1 MRPLPL
7 RPAARPCAALLL
19 LALLLACAPAWA
31 QTGAIVG
38 RVTGPGGQPVSGAR
52 VTATPAAGGAVRRAA
67 ATGEGGAFRLAGL
80 AAGEYRVRAQRI
92 GYTAAERT
100 VSVAAGGESR
110 AELSLAEE
118 TFTLEAIE
126 ARARAVEQ
134 RERTR
139 FETEAGVTSRVITGE
154 ELKSLPGL
162 GEADVLRAIEVLPGV
177 VSTSDFSSAFN
188 VRGGS
193 ADQNLILLD
202 GFPIF
207 NPFHLGGLFSVFNGD
222 VIERAELLAGG
233 FGAEYGGR
241 VSSVLTVETEPGT
254 RGRGVHGSGGVSVLA
269 TRLALRGDLPV
280 RDSLGRRGGWLV
292 SLRRSYFDALL
303 APVVNFPYHLTDLQ
317 LGASIPL
324 PRGGTL
330 RLTGYGGEDVLD
342 LSDFELPNG
351 DDEEDDGEG
360 PPEAEDNDADDIL
373 RVRWNWGNQ
382 VAGAHWNQPLGR
394 WNVDTRLG
402 FSRFAESLTFVDFGD
417 TRFASGISQWSLRSD
432 WARPLGARLGMQ
444 VGGEA
449 ALLGYRNLGEA
460 GGTTFF
466 EGRRRGTLA
475 SGYGQLRWEP
485 SSRWIVEPGL
495 RADVWTADGFT
506 RSVVSPRLAA
516 KRFFGA
522 DRDAAVKASVG
533 RYAQFLHSLR
543 DENLPVSN
551 DTWVTADADVPA
563 VVSDQVQAGIEKFW
577 GDRWYVS
584 AEAYAR
590 RFRGVTE
597 RNLADDP
604 NRDGDDLLEGDGRS
618 YGFDLLVRRTSG
630 RLTGWTTLSL
640 LKATRTFPDPTA
652 AGLDLPQ
659 TVSFPPIFDRRVD
672 LDVVAQYRMGRG
684 TELGARFNFG
694 SGVPYSRPVAQIV
707 GFETDVV
714 GGGYRFPRPVSADP
728 DLPIYVVPG
737 RRNQERYPAYH
748 RLDVTL
754 RRTLTRRWGTLTPY
768 VQVLNTYNRRNVLF
782 YYVRYDRQPPT
793 QSGLS
798 MFPILPTIGLEVTF

>member
-1 MRPLPL
+1 MQSLPL

-19 LALLLACAPAWA
+19 LALILACAPAWA
-31 QTGAIVG
+31 QAGAIVG
-38 RVTGPGGQPVSGAR
+38 RVTGPGGLPVSGAR
-52 VTATPAAGGAVRRAA
+52 VTATPAGGAVRRSAV
-67 ATGEGGAFRLAGL
+67 TGEGGAFRLAGL

-110 AELSLAEE
+110 AELALAEE

-241 VSSVLTVETEPGT
+241 VSSVLGVETEPGT
-254 RGRGVHGSGGVSVLA
+254 RGKGIQGAAGVSVLA
-269 TRLALRGDLPV
+269 SRLALRGDLPV

-292 SLRRSYFDALL
+292 SARRSYFDALL
-303 APVVNFPYHLTDLQ
+303 APVVNFPYHLTDFQ
-317 LGASIPL
+317 AGASLPL
-324 PRGGTL
+324 SRGGTL
-330 RLTGYGGEDVLD
+330 RFTGYTGEDVLD
-342 LSDFELPNG
+342 LSDFELSG
-351 DDEEDDGEG
+351 SDDDTPEGEG
-360 PPEAEDNDADDIL
+360 PDDDDSDAVL
-373 RVRWNWGNQ
+373 RVKWNWGNR
-382 VAGAHWNQPLGR
+382 VAGLHLNQPLGR
-394 WNVDTRLG
+394 WTSDTRLG
-402 FSRFAESLTFVDFGD
+402 YSRYAESLTFVDFGD
-417 TRFASGISQWSLRSD
+417 TRFESGISQWALRSD
-432 WARPLGARLGMQ
+432 FGRALAPRLALRT
-444 VGGEA
+444 GGEA
-449 ALLGYRNLGEA
+449 TLLGYRNLGES

-466 EGRRRGTLA
+466 DASRRGTLA

-485 SSRWIVEPGL
+485 SAVWIVEPGL
-495 RADVWTADGFT
+495 RADVWTTDGHT
-506 RSVVSPRLAA
+506 RSVVSPRLAV

-522 DRDAAVKASVG
+522 ERDAAVKVSVG
-533 RYAQFLHSLR
+533 RYAQFIHSLR
-543 DENLPVSN
+543 DENLPISN
-551 DTWVTADADVPA
+551 DTWVTADENVPA

-584 AEAYAR
+584 AEGYAR
-590 RFRGVTE
+590 RFDGVVE
-597 RNLADDP
+597 LNPADDP
-604 NRDGDDLLEGDGRS
+604 NDDTDDLLSGTGRS
-618 YGFDLLVRRTSG
+618 YGFDVLVRRSAG

-640 LKATRTFPDPTA
+640 LRATRTFPDPTA
-652 AGLDLPQ
+652 AGLDDAPQ
-659 TVSFPPIFDRRVD
+659 SVTFPPIFDRRVD
-672 LDVVAQYRMGRG
+672 LDVVATYRLGRR
-684 TELGARFNFG
+684 TQLGARLNFG
-694 SGVPYSRPVAQIV
+694 SGVPYTRPVAQIV

-714 GGGYRFPRPVSADP
+714 GGGYRLPRPESDDP
-728 DLPIYVVPG
+728 DLPIYVVLG
-737 RRNQERYPAYH
+737 DRNRERYPAYQ
-748 RLDVTL
+748 RLDISL
-754 RRTLTRRWGTLTPY
+754 RRSYTRRWGTLTPY
-768 VQVLNTYNRRNVLF
+768 VQVLNTLNRRNVLF
-782 YYVRYDRQPPT
+782 YFYNYSDTPATR
-793 QSGLS
+793 SGIS
-798 MFPILPTIGLEVTF
+798 MFPVLPTIGVEATF